1 MRLGRVGDIEAGAE
15 VAEMTRRG
23 SRIDC
28 FLMLVERNG
37 KAWLRQGM
45 TTSHYAPH
53 VGTVEMIWRQLFN
66 GIANFKGDTSERKG
80 QPIIVGWPNLI
91 WGAETPF
98 GRRWLYSPYLI

>member
-28 FLMLVERNG
+28 FFMLVERNG

-45 TTSHYAPH
+45 TPSHYAPH
-53 VGTVEMIWRQLFN
+53 VGTLEMIWRQLFN
-66 GIANFKGDTSERKG
+66 GIAKVTRPSGRDSQSLWAG
-80 QPIIVGWPNLI
+80 LI
-91 WGAETPF
+91 
-98 GRRWLYSPYLI
+98 